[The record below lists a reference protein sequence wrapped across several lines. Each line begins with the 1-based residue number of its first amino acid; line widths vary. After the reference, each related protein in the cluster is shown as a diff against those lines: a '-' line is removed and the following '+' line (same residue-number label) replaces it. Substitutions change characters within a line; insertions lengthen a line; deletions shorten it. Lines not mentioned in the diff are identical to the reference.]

1 MHTHAQTAHTP
12 PKTTSRMPGVTGMSV
27 QLSVKGEQPV
37 YRAPTWATKPNGV
50 VVLVYYKSPDQLTPA
65 EMTSFKVDLGR
76 LSDHICNKTAPLEAS
91 FLRNIGRSKFS
102 PKDVSKIQKFIS
114 DYQRSMWRVTLRRII
129 RHRDLAQVSSAAFV
143 RDSSELA
150 FVRGC

>member
-1 MHTHAQTAHTP
+1 
-12 PKTTSRMPGVTGMSV
+12 MSV

-76 LSDHICNKTAPLEAS
+76 LSYHICNKTAPLEAS
-91 FLRNIGRSKFS
+91 FLRNIGSPYFT
-102 PKDVSKIQKFIS
+102 PKDVSKIKKFTS
-114 DYQRSMWRVTLRRII
+114 DFVRSMWRPALRRAI
-129 RHRDLAQVSSAAFV
+129 RRMNLGKVIAAAFRGRLV
-143 RDSSELA
+143 PRFMPRFMPRLTRSNDD
-150 FVRGC
+150 VRGC